1 MIAGEEE
8 LGRERVAMAVEEGVD
23 AVGIGLKPL
32 LRPGRK
38 GGEARLSLA
47 VEADRAN
54 ELVDAEEIGA
64 ADFGHPSLTDPAHDV
79 HLEHPLA
86 RVV

>member
-8 LGRERVAMAVEEGVD
+8 LGREHVAMPVEEGVD
-23 AVGIGLKPL
+23 AVGIGLEPL

-38 GGEARLSLA
+38 GGEARLSLG

-54 ELVDAEEIGA
+54 ELVDAEEVGA
-64 ADFGHPSLTDPAHDV
+64 GGFQPSVPDRPGA
-79 HLEHPLA
+79 
-86 RVV
+86 